1 MLFENKYGD
10 FMRKVIKPLLIVS
23 IMATAFATQ
32 AVQKDITV
40 NANVDASIDMTQP
53 DNTALPSSINMQY
66 LPGKGLTPFNLNTK
80 IWSNSDKSGVN
91 VRLVRAA
98 SLADVNGTTTIPL
111 TVSLGGKTL
120 SLTNTLLDAATL
132 FPAGIEKGSDV
143 LPLRFAQTTQGVV
156 ATGTYSGIVSLVVTQ
171 ATATP

>member
-1 MLFENKYGD
+1 MKKL
-10 FMRKVIKPLLIVS
+10 IKPLLIVS

-40 NANVDASIDMTQP
+40 NASVDANIDMTQP

-80 IWSNSDKSGVN
+80 VWSNDAKAGVN
-91 VRLVRAA
+91 IRLVRAA
-98 SLADVNGTTTIPL
+98 SLTDVNGANAIPL
-111 TVSLGGKTL
+111 TISLGGKTL
-120 SLTNTLLDAATL
+120 GLTNTLLDAETL
-132 FPAGIEKGSDV
+132 FPAGIENGSDV

>member
-1 MLFENKYGD
+1 MNKL
-10 FMRKVIKPLLIVS
+10 IKPLLLVS

-40 NANVDASIDMTQP
+40 NASVDASIDITQP

-66 LPGKGLTPFNLNTK
+66 MPGKGLTPFNLNTK
-80 IWSNSDKSGVN
+80 VWSNSDKSGVN
-91 VRLVRAA
+91 VRLVREA
-98 SLADVNGTTTIPL
+98 SLADINGATKIPL
-111 TVSLGGKTL
+111 TVTLGGKTL
-120 SLTNTLLDAATL
+120 SLTNTLLDVATL

-143 LPLRFAQTTQGVV
+143 LPLRFAQTTQGIV
-156 ATGTYSGIVSLVVTQ
+156 ATGTYSGIVSLVITQ

>member
-1 MLFENKYGD
+1 
-10 FMRKVIKPLLIVS
+10 MRKLIKPLLIVS
-23 IMATAFATQ
+23 TMATVFAAQ

-40 NANVDASIDMTQP
+40 TANIDTSIDMTQS

-66 LPGKGLTPFNLNTK
+66 LPGKGLTPYNLGTK
-80 IWSNSDKSGVN
+80 VWSNSDKAAVN

-98 SLADVNGTTTIPL
+98 SLTDVNGATTIPL

-132 FPAGIEKGSDV
+132 FPAGIDNGSDV
-143 LPLRFAQTTQGVV
+143 LPLRFAQTTQGVI
-156 ATGTYSGIVSLVVTQ
+156 ASGTYSGIISLVVTQ
-171 ATATP
+171 ATGTP

>member
-1 MLFENKYGD
+1 MEKL
-10 FMRKVIKPLLIVS
+10 IKPLLVVS
-23 IMATAFATQ
+23 IMAAAFATQ

-80 IWSNSDKSGVN
+80 IWSNDAKAGVN
-91 VRLVRAA
+91 IRLVRAA

-120 SLTNTLLDAATL
+120 SLTNMLLDAATL
-132 FPAGIEKGSDV
+132 FPAGISNGSDV
-143 LPLRFAQTTQGVV
+143 LPLRFAQAAQTPV
-156 ATGTYSGIVSLVVTQ
+156 ATGTYSGIVSLIVTQ
-171 ATATP
+171 ATVTPGG